1 MSVSAT
7 LIDFFSGF
15 VDFVA
20 LCSLLDCLNPFT
32 EGIWDTEEA
41 GTDRLLAASSCAL
54 LSFPPTD
61 LVGGS
66 MARGCNPEA
75 SILALAPVKTGLEL
89 DVEVLLDCDAVLG
102 ESEKPDRLDTWGDFM
117 GDNLGGSLNGL
128 LFTFLSTL
136 GLGLGSNLI
145 TGVVVGF
152 SVFFCFTLL
161 RGEMPGLESEV
172 A

>member
-1 MSVSAT
+1 MSVSVT
-7 LIDFFSGF
+7 FSDFFSGF

-66 MARGCNPEA
+66 IAKGFNPEA
-75 SILALAPVKTGLEL
+75 NILALAPVKTGFEL
-89 DVEVLLDCDAVLG
+89 AGVVFGD
-102 ESEKPDRLDTWGDFM
+102 SEEPDKLDTWGDFM
-117 GDNLGGSLNGL
+117 GDNFGGSLNEL
-128 LFTFLSTL
+128 LFTFGL
-136 GLGLGSNLI
+136 GLGLGSNLA

-161 RGEMPGLESEV
+161 RGEIPGLESEV
-172 A
+172 T